1 MRRLESATPAGHLA
15 RLAGPLAAA
24 KLRAFPENYIITT
37 ITASGCN
44 ESPQTR
50 HLTLPGTPL
59 AYAPRL
65 DRQISLLLGNRRRNP
80 VCRRPKP
87 TPCPNDHALP
97 DTQPAHS
104 RGPARSV
111 RSAPAGTAFGTKA
124 APGQA
129 CGMGMWHS
137 PGAPGSPGPPGPVH
151 GRQAGGRLKRMLAPG
166 HQAVAHCCETLP
178 LAAALGARP
187 LVGAGRP
194 MLPLFLA
201 SGGGTW
207 VPAVMCV

>member
-1 MRRLESATPAGHLA
+1 MDGCEA
-15 RLAGPLAAA
+15 RSKTARIPR
-24 KLRAFPENYIITT
+24 KNYIITT

-87 TPCPNDHALP
+87 TPCPNEHALP

-104 RGPARSV
+104 RSC
-111 RSAPAGTAFGTKA
+111 AGTPKA
-124 APGQA
+124 RPAA
-129 CGMGMWHS
+129 CRPRRPRS
-137 PGAPGSPGPPGPVH
+137 CSRGAAVVHRVH
-151 GRQAGGRLKRMLAPG
+151 G
-166 HQAVAHCCETLP
+166 
-178 LAAALGARP
+178 
-187 LVGAGRP
+187 P
-194 MLPLFLA
+194 MLPRGVAFLGNCQA
-201 SGGGTW
+201 PRR
-207 VPAVMCV
+207 VPPHPPLHPPATRT